1 MFHHFH
7 FKYVKS
13 LKNMFIFLATNFFT
27 CSQTIKHFFAR
38 KFFFKIFKIAH
49 IFKRI
54 NRFCLTRSNTLLP
67 NFWLKYL
74 KSSLPKFLTKL
85 SNEILRNWKLSIK
98 LSLFL
103 TLKLIYFS
111 NPFSMIIILR
121 LNFLNSCIIRCESYI
136 FRLSNTTGILW
147 FNLT

>member
-1 MFHHFH
+1 MFHRIY

-13 LKNMFIFLATNFFT
+13 LKNMFIFLVTIFFT
-27 CSQTIKHFFAR
+27 CKHFFAI

-49 IFKRI
+49 IFKTI

-85 SNEILRNWKLSIK
+85 SNEKLRNWKLSIK